1 MPVYRIEDIISKT
14 KQKPLLE
21 VSIGTLNQDKK
32 VRIDITNETNRITYP
47 HNYRIKFAIGQDRHG
62 TSVGFF
68 TDYDIPFD
76 ALANK
81 NVSHIE
87 YNDETDQYLN
97 GIIAVSVI
105 LRNTILSF
113 IRDKN
118 TKLIK
123 DKNISVYQ
131 LKLDTSINLI
141 FYDRK
146 RYGYD
151 NLNNLK
157 AAANHEWQIRNPGK
171 NIDMAA
177 KYYIDKFGK

>member
-1 MPVYRIEDIISKT
+1 MSVFRIEDIISKT

-21 VSIGTLNQDKK
+21 VSIGTLDQDDK

-47 HNYRIKFAIGQDRHG
+47 HNYRIKFAVGPDKHG

-76 ALANK
+76 ALANEK
-81 NVSHIE
+81 VSHIE

-105 LRNTILSF
+105 LRNTILNF

-118 TKLIK
+118 TKIIK

-131 LKLDTSINLI
+131 PKLDTSINLI
-141 FYDRK
+141 FYDK
-146 RYGYD
+146 EKYGYK